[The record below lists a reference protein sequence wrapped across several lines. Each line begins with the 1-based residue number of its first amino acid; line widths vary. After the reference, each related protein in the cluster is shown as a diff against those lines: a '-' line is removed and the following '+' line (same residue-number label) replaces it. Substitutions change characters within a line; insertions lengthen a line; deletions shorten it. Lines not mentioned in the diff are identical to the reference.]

1 MLCPWNSLDTQ
12 LTWDEVLTHS
22 MLANLFEDR
31 REIYVA
37 RSVSWYSTYDVFKL
51 ECDLIFNRWY
61 LFGVNES
68 LCSRIPELRPGSL
81 KLTYPCPWQ
90 KMGIH
95 IHPCFWVVKFSQKV
109 NSTGNCRSCLEG
121 ILKGQVV
128 SGCNAHMLWLWDKW

>member
-1 MLCPWNSLDTQ
+1 MLCPWNSLDTR
-12 LTWDEVLTHS
+12 LRWEEVLTHS
-22 MLANLFEDR
+22 MLANLLEDR
-31 REIYVA
+31 FTLLGQFHGIPHLMFSKW
-37 RSVSWYSTYDVFKL
+37 SVTSCFH
-51 ECDLIFNRWY
+51 RWC

-68 LCSRIPELRPGSL
+68 LCSRIPELCPGSL
-81 KLTYPCPWQ
+81 KLTYPTPWQ

-95 IHPCFWVVKFSQKV
+95 IHLCFWVVKFPWKV